1 MDKNYAISRQETAGR
16 QEQQQAASREHNLAA
31 ILVFTTA
38 TFLVLHTPRSAA
50 TTAIMVLNVEPVVRC
65 VDSLYEAF
73 TIRAQLHCEAK
84 DRALEYNKPWRHLIN
99 SLGELLLVKYS
110 LRKYQ
115 YDLTSLLKCTKKKSN
130 THVSSTGNKCNSC
143 LFDTSI
149 TLFSQIEIRS
159 HLKPVGIDPSPC

>member
-110 LRKYQ
+110 KSFNMI
-115 YDLTSLLKCTKKKSN
+115 SLLKSAPHHDEK
-130 THVSSTGNKCNSC
+130 
-143 LFDTSI
+143 
-149 TLFSQIEIRS
+149 
-159 HLKPVGIDPSPC
+159 

>member
-99 SLGELLLVKYS
+99 SLGDLLLVKYS
-110 LRKYQ
+110 KSFNMI
-115 YDLTSLLKCTKKKSN
+115 SLLKSAPHHDEK
-130 THVSSTGNKCNSC
+130 
-143 LFDTSI
+143 
-149 TLFSQIEIRS
+149 
-159 HLKPVGIDPSPC
+159 

>member
-110 LRKYQ
+110 
-115 YDLTSLLKCTKKKSN
+115 
-130 THVSSTGNKCNSC
+130 
-143 LFDTSI
+143 
-149 TLFSQIEIRS
+149 
-159 HLKPVGIDPSPC
+159 

>member
-38 TFLVLHTPRSAA
+38 TFLVLHTPRSTIAM
-50 TTAIMVLNVEPVVRC
+50 TTAIMVLNVGSVVRC

-110 LRKYQ
+110 
-115 YDLTSLLKCTKKKSN
+115 
-130 THVSSTGNKCNSC
+130 
-143 LFDTSI
+143 
-149 TLFSQIEIRS
+149 
-159 HLKPVGIDPSPC
+159 